1 MSTSKS
7 STKFIIFVQVKN
19 KSDGRD
25 VGTGGESADD
35 EAHSRPGSSLT
46 VSASP
51 DISVSP
57 ITANSGGGGLKPG
70 GQTDQLRQ
78 RLLRRTST
86 PGRKRPDEK
95 TSSEEGDPQST
106 SSTRKRQRKL
116 GTVEK
121 PSIVVEEEV
130 IDTSKEDDNV
140 FKLPSSVVAPSSSRD
155 TSSVV
160 DKSAGATDDTYVNLL
175 VTVKASQV
183 AKLVCANSLQL
194 KMGSLEQMN
203 ENFQM
208 YKKAAPQFLKRGRES
223 DASSLSSYSR

>member
-1 MSTSKS
+1 M
-7 STKFIIFVQVKN
+7 
-19 KSDGRD
+19 
-25 VGTGGESADD
+25 
-35 EAHSRPGSSLT
+35 
-46 VSASP
+46 
-51 DISVSP
+51 
-57 ITANSGGGGLKPG
+57 
-70 GQTDQLRQ
+70 
-78 RLLRRTST
+78 
-86 PGRKRPDEK
+86 
-95 TSSEEGDPQST
+95 TSSA
-106 SSTRKRQRKL
+106 RKRQRKL

-160 DKSAGATDDTYVNLL
+160 DKSAGAADDTYVNLL

-208 YKKAAPQFLKRGRES
+208 YKKAAPQLLKRGRES